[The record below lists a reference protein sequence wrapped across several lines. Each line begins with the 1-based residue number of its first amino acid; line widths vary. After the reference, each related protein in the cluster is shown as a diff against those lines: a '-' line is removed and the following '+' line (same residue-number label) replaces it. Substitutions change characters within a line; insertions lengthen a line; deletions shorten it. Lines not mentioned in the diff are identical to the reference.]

1 VKRREQSQTEQLKQ
15 ALAERDAQLQEART
29 RLAAVEDSTSLQVG
43 RALTAAAKR
52 PGRSLVRLPRDL
64 YRLWRRSGT
73 TQHVQRRRP
82 GAEPVRSFDADRQE
96 ARLLSG
102 MAGNSEDL
110 LVVATVVGS
119 AIQDAVSPYL
129 HSVPL
134 RPHDAQIVMDGVDVD
149 LVLVSASAAAAGSPW
164 AHVGDPAAAD
174 RTRALHWVLES
185 AAARGIPT
193 VLLEDAPA
201 PPALRELGFDRV
213 HRGDAGVPL
222 HLFNPVA
229 ADLTPGPKAVFVR
242 ETPDAPVPEVLTEL
256 EAGVVDADSPGLA
269 DALRAAN
276 VAVVPAFPADDTRLS
291 RRAWACGSGVITHS
305 PVPPAANPHAE
316 ALAVSVPRMR
326 AERVTPSAMRLR
338 LRKVFLQEAT
348 PVRLAE
354 ILGDLDFP
362 PGTPGSELP
371 LRGRSVAV
379 LADPAGEAEAD
390 LLASDLMGAVL
401 RPTEVVVPHSA
412 SRLPGIQRLRAEGI
426 TVRTVRFSAPDTP
439 EELTRNTPGAPVP
452 RVGGLG
458 PDRWAALAE
467 RATAPWAHLW
477 NGPLSPTRLADL
489 VCAVECSDAD
499 AVGASAGDGHG
510 PGSPLDGAGDL
521 GFFDRPD
528 TGAPQYV
535 FVSEV
540 VPELARTR
548 LLRRGWNPDEW
559 NRRGTRLLALGP
571 DNGPAGPDADD
582 EDAVYNSTDASTG
595 AVG

>member
-1 VKRREQSQTEQLKQ
+1 MKRREQSQTEQLRQ
-15 ALAERDAQLQEART
+15 ALAERDAQLQEARS

-52 PGRSLVRLPRDL
+52 PGRSLVKLPRDL

-73 TQHVQRRRP
+73 TQHSQRRRP

-102 MAGNSEDL
+102 LAGGSEDQ
-110 LVVATVVGS
+110 LVAATVVGS
-119 AIQDAVSPYL
+119 AVQDAIAPYL
-129 HSVPL
+129 RSVPL

-149 LVLVSASAAAAGSPW
+149 LVLVSASAAAAGSLW

-185 AAARGIPT
+185 AAARGIPA
-193 VLLEDAPA
+193 VLLDDAPA
-201 PPALRELGFDRV
+201 PPALRGLGFNRV

-229 ADLTPGPKAVFVR
+229 ADLTPGPKALFVR
-242 ETPDAPVPEVLTEL
+242 GTPEDPVPEVLTEL
-256 EAGVVDADSPGLA
+256 DAGVVDADSPGLA

-276 VAVVPAFPADDTRLS
+276 VAVVPAFPAEDTRLG
-291 RRAWACGSGVITHS
+291 RRAWACGAGVIGHS
-305 PVPPAANPHAE
+305 PVPDPAAE

-326 AERVTPSAMRLR
+326 AERITPSAMRLR
-338 LRKVFLQEAT
+338 LRTVFLEEAT
-348 PVRLAE
+348 PVRLAR
-354 ILGDLDFP
+354 ILADLDFP
-362 PGTPGSELP
+362 PGTPGAELP

-390 LLASDLMGAVL
+390 LLASDLAGALL
-401 RPTEVVVPHSA
+401 RPTEVVVPHTA

-439 EELTRNTPGAPVP
+439 EELTRDTPGAPVP

-467 RATAPWAHLW
+467 RANAPWALLW
-477 NGPLSPTRLADL
+477 TRPVGRTRLADL

-499 AVGASAGDGHG
+499 AVGASVGGTEERRRPEATGER
-510 PGSPLDGAGDL
+510 
-521 GFFDRPD
+521 GFFDRPN
-528 TGAPQYV
+528 TAEQQYV

-540 VPELARTR
+540 VPELARTH

-571 DNGPAGPDADD
+571 DHGSAGPDADD
-582 EDAVYNSTDASTG
+582 EGSVSNSTDASTG

>member
-1 VKRREQSQTEQLKQ
+1 
-15 ALAERDAQLQEART
+15 
-29 RLAAVEDSTSLQVG
+29 
-43 RALTAAAKR
+43 
-52 PGRSLVRLPRDL
+52 
-64 YRLWRRSGT
+64 
-73 TQHVQRRRP
+73 
-82 GAEPVRSFDADRQE
+82 
-96 ARLLSG
+96 
-102 MAGNSEDL
+102 
-110 LVVATVVGS
+110 
-119 AIQDAVSPYL
+119 
-129 HSVPL
+129 
-134 RPHDAQIVMDGVDVD
+134 
-149 LVLVSASAAAAGSPW
+149 
-164 AHVGDPAAAD
+164 
-174 RTRALHWVLES
+174 
-185 AAARGIPT
+185 
-193 VLLEDAPA
+193 
-201 PPALRELGFDRV
+201 
-213 HRGDAGVPL
+213 
-222 HLFNPVA
+222 
-229 ADLTPGPKAVFVR
+229 
-242 ETPDAPVPEVLTEL
+242 
-256 EAGVVDADSPGLA
+256 
-269 DALRAAN
+269 
-276 VAVVPAFPADDTRLS
+276 
-291 RRAWACGSGVITHS
+291 
-305 PVPPAANPHAE
+305 
-316 ALAVSVPRMR
+316 MR

-535 FVSEV
+535 FVSEL